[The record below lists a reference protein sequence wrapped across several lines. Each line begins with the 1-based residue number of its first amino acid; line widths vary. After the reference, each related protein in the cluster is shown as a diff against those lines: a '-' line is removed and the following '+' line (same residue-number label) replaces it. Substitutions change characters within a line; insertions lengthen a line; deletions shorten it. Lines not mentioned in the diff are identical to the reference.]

1 MSDKL
6 FVDLWGITVSA
17 NGVFA
22 IIAAVVIVLPLLQRR
37 LR

>member
-22 IIAAVVIVLPLLQRR
+22 IIAAVVIVLALLQRR

>member
-22 IIAAVVIVLPLLQRR
+22 IIAAVAIVLALLQRR